1 MIRRRSVLSFL
12 PCKNCGSSLPLVKGS
27 KTPCPYCG
35 AKTLYMESVYS
46 FKRYLTLILNLTS
59 IKIQTRLKNKELER
73 RKELVKIFFNKL
85 NSSFNE
91 YRHLVITKL
100 DDININPKK
109 LFFLIRS
116 AGNLELVIENFI
128 LPYLNDERT
137 INKYKE
143 YKDLSFIINKSL
155 LGLYYSYLAKSS
167 KIIEKCFSYYKL
179 VEKNFQNIVDYCN
192 ITEFEDKKSK
202 LHKRKELFVILSE
215 FTKILRNILNKNPK
229 YFSEKLENLLKRLR
243 RIEEKSIQTYNLYL
257 QIENIY
263 QLERDTSVLLEK
275 VKIDNPFSITS
286 PLEENIRYNT
296 EENLENLN
304 KVSDWI
310 ENISEKYQNYQRNL
324 LKLHSGKLIQYL
336 ESYRTEF
343 INYKNKNVE
352 KFNDLLEA
360 MIIKAFNT
368 YNTEVVDVLNNLSD
382 FMQNDIF
389 NDTIIE
395 RFEIEHKDLIQLDDI
410 LKNIIDNLVKKPLFP
425 NLETGYYNKLVSLI
439 SGKHTEFD
447 KYILKYINRMFQKFD
462 EIRNKK
468 ILTLEE
474 QKNQFSVELKPN
486 LQKLIDLSFNLNE
499 KVLPY
504 PLFIDITSHNKR
516 LRTNEPEII
525 NLTIENPNLTD
536 IKDIKLHLFMP
547 KSFYSKIKFT
557 SIKKLKAKE
566 RRNIKIKIV
575 PKNNGA
581 YLFMVMAEYQHTNKT
596 FWMPSIKLELEV
608 ESIINNKYYPTTKAD
623 KYHNGLEIT
632 RVLTYI
638 RNYAM

>member
-1 MIRRRSVLSFL
+1 MPFL
-12 PCKNCGSSLPLVKGS
+12 PCKNCGSSLPLIKGS
-27 KTPCPYCG
+27 KAHCPYCG
-35 AKTLYMESVYS
+35 AKTFYMESIYS
-46 FKRYLTLILNLTS
+46 FKRYLALILNLTS
-59 IKIQTRLKNKELER
+59 IKTQTSLKNKELER
-73 RKELVKIFFNKL
+73 RKALIETFFKKL

-91 YRHLVITKL
+91 YRHLVITKI

-116 AGNLELVIENFI
+116 AGNLELIIENFI
-128 LPYLNDERT
+128 LPYLIDEKT

-155 LGLYYSYLAKSS
+155 LGLYYSFLAKNS

-192 ITEFEDKKSK
+192 ITKFENNKSK
-202 LHKRKELFVILSE
+202 LHKKKELFVILTE

-229 YFSEKLENLLKRLR
+229 YFSDKLGNLLNRLR
-243 RIEEKSIQTYNLYL
+243 KIEEKSIHNYNLYL

-275 VKIDNPFSITS
+275 VKRDNPFSIKS
-286 PLEENIRYNT
+286 PLEENIIYYTT
-296 EENLENLN
+296 EENLEKLN
-304 KVSDWI
+304 KGSDWI
-310 ENISEKYQNYQRNL
+310 KTVSQKYQNYQRNL
-324 LKLHSGKLIQYL
+324 LKLHSGILIQYL
-336 ESYRTEF
+336 ESYRAEF
-343 INYKNKNVE
+343 INHKNKNVE

-360 MIIKAFNT
+360 MIIKAFNA
-368 YNTEVVDVLNNLSD
+368 YNTEAVEVLNNLSD
-382 FMQNDIF
+382 FIHNDIF

-395 RFEIEHKDLIQLDDI
+395 RFEIEHKDLIQLDNI
-410 LKNIIDNLVKKPLFP
+410 LKKFINDLVKKPLLP
-425 NLETGYYNKLVSLI
+425 NLESGYHNKLVSLI

-447 KYILKYINRMFQKFD
+447 KYILKYINRLFQKFD

-468 ILTLEE
+468 ILSLEE

-486 LQKLIDLSFNLNE
+486 LKKLIDLSFNLNE

-504 PLFIDITSHNKR
+504 PLFIDITSQNNK

-536 IKDIKLHLFMP
+536 IRDIKIHFFMP
-547 KSFYSKIKFT
+547 ESFYSKLKFT
-557 SIKKLKAKE
+557 SIKKLRAKE
-566 RRNIKIKIV
+566 RRNIKIKII
-575 PKNNGA
+575 PINNGA
-581 YLFMVMAEYQHTNKT
+581 YLFMVIAEYQHTNKT

-608 ESIINNKYYPTTKAD
+608 EEIINNKYHPIIKAG
-623 KYHNGLEIT
+623 KYHNRLEIT
-632 RVLTYI
+632 RVLTYR